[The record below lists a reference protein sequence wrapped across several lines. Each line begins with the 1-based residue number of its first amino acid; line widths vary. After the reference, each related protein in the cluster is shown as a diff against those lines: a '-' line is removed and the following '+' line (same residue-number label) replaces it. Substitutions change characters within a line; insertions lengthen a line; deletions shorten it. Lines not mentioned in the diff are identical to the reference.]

1 MTAFRMA
8 RLFDLLGIP
17 APDLLLRNYG
27 RNALPILTE
36 ELLKTSAGQALL
48 LDFAGVSVVDTS
60 FADESI
66 LELALGLVKGEWGDR
81 FIILSHPT
89 SATIDNLEG
98 TIARR
103 GVKIALIVADN
114 HRLRIVGQ
122 IEPNLS
128 EAWMIALEEG
138 RPLTAR
144 HLADRLGLEINTA
157 SMRLSKLYR
166 ARLLRRHEDVTPTG
180 RQYVYTVPS

>member
-1 MTAFRMA
+1 MTVFRMGD
-8 RLFDLLGIP
+8 LFDLLDIP
-17 APDLLLRNYG
+17 APDLLLRDYG
-27 RNALPILTE
+27 RRALPILAG
-36 ELLKTSAGQALL
+36 ELLKVPAGQALT

-66 LELALGLVKGEWGDR
+66 LELALGLIKGEWGDR
-81 FIILSHPT
+81 FIILNHPT

-103 GVKIALIVADN
+103 GVKIASMVRDN
-114 HRLRIVGQ
+114 DRVRIVGQ

-128 EAWMIALEEG
+128 ETWMIALEEDG
-138 RPLTAR
+138 PLTAR

-157 SMRLSKLYR
+157 SMRLSKLHR
-166 ARLLRRHEDVTPTG
+166 ARLLSRHEEVTPTG